1 MPHIEELRRQR
12 AGINEQVQALATID
26 ASGGTLTA
34 EQLKEFANLQQQFTD
49 ISAKIERLEAAER
62 AAALVA
68 KPVKATQQAPGIIVK
83 QEPKQ
88 YTGAGITRLV
98 MSVAAGAGNLQ
109 DAAKFASE
117 ELNDQSVSMAISTAA
132 ASGGVLIP
140 QNLHSEVIELLSD
153 RTIVRKLGARP
164 VPLPNGNM
172 TLPRVAGGA
181 TASYTGENKDAKTS
195 ETRFDDVKLTAKTLI
210 AMVPISN
217 ALIGRAGFNVEQLV
231 LQDILTAISV
241 REDKAFM
248 RDDGNLYAIKSVDS
262 DTQLTLTRNITTAFS
277 GASYGIITAETA
289 STSSFAN
296 QLASAFAF
304 WRSVVEGWSMA
315 LTGSSNIT
323 LTDPITGKQV
333 TVPAIGGMA
342 KASDLNALAKLTGGN
357 KLDGSQVITSDN
369 AGFILGKNSDL
380 ALLKKQGQGGTIA
393 VGSGTP
399 FRVQRSRATTVSP
412 SDTFDDILVIGTD
425 NQTTLPGG
433 LSAGG
438 NIDNTSK
445 GKVLTQ
451 AIELSM
457 STPYID
463 FHYNGSSADYTARLI
478 HDRQNRLN
486 VQVQSF
492 WVTDGRITASSTMPA
507 NPAIGTQ
514 LTSSPVRSLMAGRGA
529 YGDVDGAYVQMYME
543 EQVGTEH
550 RLVLYADGFGRTDA
564 WIFRAGGT
572 ISTGKGDVLTTGS
585 DLRLKEDFTES
596 QEGASRRINALGVC
610 EFNMKGETRRRR
622 GFIAQQA
629 EKVDDLYTF
638 PGIEQEIDGEKF
650 RVMNVDYTAIIADL
664 VTVVQDLLRRV
675 DALES

>member
-1 MPHIEELRRQR
+1 MAMYE
-12 AGINEQVQALATID
+12 V
-26 ASGGTLTA
+26 GT
-34 EQLKEFANLQQQFTD
+34 
-49 ISAKIERLEAAER
+49 
-62 AAALVA
+62 V
-68 KPVKATQQAPGIIVK
+68 
-83 QEPKQ
+83 
-88 YTGAGITRLV
+88 TGA
-98 MSVAAGAGNLQ
+98 
-109 DAAKFASE
+109 AS
-117 ELNDQSVSMAISTAA
+117 Q
-132 ASGGVLIP
+132 
-140 QNLHSEVIELLSD
+140 
-153 RTIVRKLGARP
+153 AR
-164 VPLPNGNM
+164 V
-172 TLPRVAGGA
+172 TGA
-181 TASYTGENKDAKTS
+181 TTKWSQ
-195 ETRFDDVKLTAKTLI
+195 V
-210 AMVPISN
+210 
-217 ALIGRAGFNVEQLV
+217 ALGILPGSILV
-231 LQDILTAISV
+231 VYRSGSAD
-241 REDKAFM
+241 
-248 RDDGNLYAIKSVDS
+248 LYAIKSVDS

-315 LTGSSNIT
+315 LTGSGNIT

-333 TVPAIGGMA
+333 IVPAIAGMA

-412 SDTFDDILVIGTD
+412 TDTFDDILVID
-425 NQTTLPGG
+425 ANNQTTLPGA

-463 FHYNGSSADYTARLI
+463 FHFNGSTADYTTRLI
-478 HDRQNRLN
+478 ESVAGELTLEGAFMCKKHLYAWGAIMARNIAPSAPSNGQL
-486 VQVQSF
+486 VTGAPFQSM
-492 WVTDGRITASSTMPA
+492 I
-507 NPAIGTQ
+507 Q
-514 LTSSPVRSLMAGRGA
+514 GRGV
-529 YGDVDGAYVQMYME
+529 YGDARGAVANYYIE
-543 EQVGTEH
+543 ERVGEEH
-550 RLVLYADGFGRTDA
+550 RAVVYLDGYGRTDA
-564 WIFRAGGT
+564 WLFRPGGT
-572 ISTGKGDVLTTGS
+572 ITTGKGDVMTTGS
-585 DLRLKEDFTES
+585 DVRLKDGFTEP

-629 EKVDDLYTF
+629 EKADDLYTF
-638 PGIEQEIDGEKF
+638 LGIEQEIDGEKF

-664 VTVVQDLLRRV
+664 VTVAQGLLVKNQELERRISV
-675 DALES
+675 LEGT

>member
-1 MPHIEELRRQR
+1 MAMYE
-12 AGINEQVQALATID
+12 V
-26 ASGGTLTA
+26 GT
-34 EQLKEFANLQQQFTD
+34 
-49 ISAKIERLEAAER
+49 
-62 AAALVA
+62 V
-68 KPVKATQQAPGIIVK
+68 
-83 QEPKQ
+83 
-88 YTGAGITRLV
+88 TGA
-98 MSVAAGAGNLQ
+98 
-109 DAAKFASE
+109 AS
-117 ELNDQSVSMAISTAA
+117 Q
-132 ASGGVLIP
+132 
-140 QNLHSEVIELLSD
+140 
-153 RTIVRKLGARP
+153 AR
-164 VPLPNGNM
+164 V
-172 TLPRVAGGA
+172 TGA
-181 TASYTGENKDAKTS
+181 TTKWSQ
-195 ETRFDDVKLTAKTLI
+195 V
-210 AMVPISN
+210 
-217 ALIGRAGFNVEQLV
+217 ALGILPGSILV
-231 LQDILTAISV
+231 VYRSGSAD
-241 REDKAFM
+241 
-248 RDDGNLYAIKSVDS
+248 LYAIKSVDS

-315 LTGSSNIT
+315 LTGSGNIT

-333 TVPAIGGMA
+333 TVPAIAGMA

-412 SDTFDDILVIGTD
+412 ADTFDDILVID
-425 NQTTLPGG
+425 ANNQTTLPGA

-463 FHYNGSSADYTARLI
+463 FHFNDSTADYTTRLI
-478 HDRQNRLN
+478 EN
-486 VQVQSF
+486 VA
-492 WVTDGRITASSTMPA
+492 GE
-507 NPAIGTQ
+507 
-514 LTSSPVRSLMAGRGA
+514 LTLEGAFMCKKHLYAWGALMARSVAPSNPVNGQLITGAPFQSMIQGRGGF
-529 YGDVDGAYVQMYME
+529 GDARGAVANYYVE
-543 EQVGTEH
+543 ESVGSEH
-550 RLVLYADGFGRTDA
+550 RAVVYLDGYGRTDA

-585 DLRLKEDFTES
+585 DVRLKEDFTES
-596 QEGASRRINALGVC
+596 REGASRRINALGVC

-629 EKVDDLYTF
+629 EKVDPIYTF
-638 PGIEQEIDGEKF
+638 QSGDVEIDGEKINIL
-650 RVMNVDYTAIIADL
+650 NVDHTAIIADL
-664 VTVVQDLLRRV
+664 VLTVQELTKQVRDLNKQVQTK
-675 DALES
+675 EY

>member
-1 MPHIEELRRQR
+1 MAMYE
-12 AGINEQVQALATID
+12 V
-26 ASGGTLTA
+26 GT
-34 EQLKEFANLQQQFTD
+34 
-49 ISAKIERLEAAER
+49 
-62 AAALVA
+62 V
-68 KPVKATQQAPGIIVK
+68 
-83 QEPKQ
+83 
-88 YTGAGITRLV
+88 TGA
-98 MSVAAGAGNLQ
+98 
-109 DAAKFASE
+109 AS
-117 ELNDQSVSMAISTAA
+117 Q
-132 ASGGVLIP
+132 
-140 QNLHSEVIELLSD
+140 
-153 RTIVRKLGARP
+153 AR
-164 VPLPNGNM
+164 V
-172 TLPRVAGGA
+172 TGA
-181 TASYTGENKDAKTS
+181 TTKWSQ
-195 ETRFDDVKLTAKTLI
+195 V
-210 AMVPISN
+210 
-217 ALIGRAGFNVEQLV
+217 ALGILPGSILV
-231 LQDILTAISV
+231 VYRSGSAD
-241 REDKAFM
+241 
-248 RDDGNLYAIKSVDS
+248 LYAIKSVDS

-315 LTGSSNIT
+315 LTGSGNIT

-333 TVPAIGGMA
+333 IVPAIAGMA

-412 SDTFDDILVIGTD
+412 TDTFDDILVID
-425 NQTTLPGG
+425 ANNQTTLPGA

-463 FHYNGSSADYTARLI
+463 FHFNGSTADYTTRLI
-478 HDRQNRLN
+478 ESVAGELTLEGAFMCKKHLYAWGAIMARNIAPSAPSNGQL
-486 VQVQSF
+486 VTGAPFQSM
-492 WVTDGRITASSTMPA
+492 I
-507 NPAIGTQ
+507 Q
-514 LTSSPVRSLMAGRGA
+514 GRGG
-529 YGDVDGAYVQMYME
+529 YGDARGAVANYYIE
-543 EQVGTEH
+543 ERVGEEH
-550 RLVLYADGFGRTDA
+550 RAVVYLDGYGRTDA
-564 WIFRAGGT
+564 WLFRPGGT
-572 ISTGKGDVLTTGS
+572 ITTGKGDVMTTGS
-585 DLRLKEDFTES
+585 DVRLKDGFTEP

-629 EKVDDLYTF
+629 EKADDLYTF
-638 PGIEQEIDGEKF
+638 LGIEQEIDGEKF

-664 VTVVQDLLRRV
+664 VTVAQGLLVKNQELERRISV
-675 DALES
+675 LEGA

>member
-1 MPHIEELRRQR
+1 MAMYE
-12 AGINEQVQALATID
+12 V
-26 ASGGTLTA
+26 GT
-34 EQLKEFANLQQQFTD
+34 
-49 ISAKIERLEAAER
+49 
-62 AAALVA
+62 V
-68 KPVKATQQAPGIIVK
+68 
-83 QEPKQ
+83 
-88 YTGAGITRLV
+88 TGA
-98 MSVAAGAGNLQ
+98 
-109 DAAKFASE
+109 AS
-117 ELNDQSVSMAISTAA
+117 Q
-132 ASGGVLIP
+132 
-140 QNLHSEVIELLSD
+140 
-153 RTIVRKLGARP
+153 AR
-164 VPLPNGNM
+164 V
-172 TLPRVAGGA
+172 TGA
-181 TASYTGENKDAKTS
+181 TTKWSQE
-195 ETRFDDVKLTAKTLI
+195 
-210 AMVPISN
+210 
-217 ALIGRAGFNVEQLV
+217 ALGILPGSILV
-231 LQDILTAISV
+231 VYRSGSAD
-241 REDKAFM
+241 
-248 RDDGNLYAIKSVDS
+248 LYAIKSVDS

-315 LTGSSNIT
+315 LTGSGNIT

-333 TVPAIGGMA
+333 TVPAIAGMA

-412 SDTFDDILVIGTD
+412 ADTFDDILVID
-425 NQTTLPGG
+425 ANNQTTLPGA

-463 FHYNGSSADYTARLI
+463 FHFNDSTADYTTRLI
-478 HDRQNRLN
+478 EN
-486 VQVQSF
+486 VA
-492 WVTDGRITASSTMPA
+492 GE
-507 NPAIGTQ
+507 
-514 LTSSPVRSLMAGRGA
+514 LTLEGAFMCKKHLYAWGALMARSVAPSNPVNGQLITGAPFQSMIQGRGGF
-529 YGDVDGAYVQMYME
+529 GDARGAVANYYVE
-543 EQVGTEH
+543 ESVGSEH
-550 RLVLYADGFGRTDA
+550 RAVVYLDGYGRTDA

-585 DLRLKEDFTES
+585 DVRLKEDFTES
-596 QEGASRRINALGVC
+596 REGASRRINALGVC
-610 EFNMKGETRRRR
+610 EFNMKSETRRRR

-629 EKVDDLYTF
+629 EKADDLYTF
-638 PGIEQEIDGEKF
+638 LGIEQEIDGEKF
-650 RVMNVDYTAIIADL
+650 KVMNVDYTAIIADL
-664 VTVVQDLLRRV
+664 VTVAQDLINRV
-675 DALES
+675 DALER

>member
-1 MPHIEELRRQR
+1 
-12 AGINEQVQALATID
+12 
-26 ASGGTLTA
+26 
-34 EQLKEFANLQQQFTD
+34 
-49 ISAKIERLEAAER
+49 
-62 AAALVA
+62 
-68 KPVKATQQAPGIIVK
+68 
-83 QEPKQ
+83 
-88 YTGAGITRLV
+88 
-98 MSVAAGAGNLQ
+98 
-109 DAAKFASE
+109 
-117 ELNDQSVSMAISTAA
+117 
-132 ASGGVLIP
+132 
-140 QNLHSEVIELLSD
+140 
-153 RTIVRKLGARP
+153 
-164 VPLPNGNM
+164 
-172 TLPRVAGGA
+172 
-181 TASYTGENKDAKTS
+181 
-195 ETRFDDVKLTAKTLI
+195 
-210 AMVPISN
+210 
-217 ALIGRAGFNVEQLV
+217 
-231 LQDILTAISV
+231 
-241 REDKAFM
+241 
-248 RDDGNLYAIKSVDS
+248 
-262 DTQLTLTRNITTAFS
+262 
-277 GASYGIITAETA
+277 
-289 STSSFAN
+289 
-296 QLASAFAF
+296 
-304 WRSVVEGWSMA
+304 MA
-315 LTGSSNIT
+315 LTGSGNIT

-585 DLRLKEDFTES
+585 DVRLKDAFTAPR
-596 QEGASRRINALGVC
+596 EGASRRINALGVC

-629 EKVDDLYTF
+629 EKADELYTF
-638 PGIEQEIDGEKF
+638 LGIEQEIDGEKL

-664 VTVVQDLLRRV
+664 VIVVQDLIRRV

>member
-1 MPHIEELRRQR
+1 MAMYE
-12 AGINEQVQALATID
+12 V
-26 ASGGTLTA
+26 GT
-34 EQLKEFANLQQQFTD
+34 
-49 ISAKIERLEAAER
+49 
-62 AAALVA
+62 V
-68 KPVKATQQAPGIIVK
+68 
-83 QEPKQ
+83 
-88 YTGAGITRLV
+88 TGA
-98 MSVAAGAGNLQ
+98 
-109 DAAKFASE
+109 AS
-117 ELNDQSVSMAISTAA
+117 Q
-132 ASGGVLIP
+132 
-140 QNLHSEVIELLSD
+140 
-153 RTIVRKLGARP
+153 AR
-164 VPLPNGNM
+164 V
-172 TLPRVAGGA
+172 TGA
-181 TASYTGENKDAKTS
+181 TTKWSQE
-195 ETRFDDVKLTAKTLI
+195 
-210 AMVPISN
+210 
-217 ALIGRAGFNVEQLV
+217 ALGILPGSILV
-231 LQDILTAISV
+231 VYRSGSAD
-241 REDKAFM
+241 
-248 RDDGNLYAIKSVDS
+248 LYAIKSVDS

-315 LTGSSNIT
+315 LTGSGDIT

-333 TVPAIGGMA
+333 TVPAIAGMA

-399 FRVQRSRATTVSP
+399 FRIQRSRASTVSP
-412 SDTFDDILVIGTD
+412 SDTFDDILIIDGN
-425 NQTTLPGG
+425 NQTTLPGA

-463 FHYNGSSADYTARLI
+463 FHFNGSTADYTTRLI
-478 HDRQNRLN
+478 ESVAGELTLEGAFMCKKHLYAWGAIMARNIAPSAPSNGQL
-486 VQVQSF
+486 VTGAPFQSM
-492 WVTDGRITASSTMPA
+492 I
-507 NPAIGTQ
+507 Q
-514 LTSSPVRSLMAGRGA
+514 GRGG
-529 YGDVDGAYVQMYME
+529 YGDARGAVANYYIE
-543 EQVGTEH
+543 ERVGEEH
-550 RLVLYADGFGRTDA
+550 RAVVYLDGYGRTDA
-564 WIFRAGGT
+564 WLFRPGGT
-572 ISTGKGDVLTTGS
+572 ITTGKGDVMTTGS
-585 DLRLKEDFTES
+585 DVRLKDGFTEP

-629 EKVDDLYTF
+629 EKADELYTF
-638 PGIEQEIDGEKF
+638 LGIEQKIDGEKL

-664 VTVVQDLLRRV
+664 VIVVQDLIRRV

>member
-1 MPHIEELRRQR
+1 MAMYE
-12 AGINEQVQALATID
+12 V
-26 ASGGTLTA
+26 GT
-34 EQLKEFANLQQQFTD
+34 
-49 ISAKIERLEAAER
+49 
-62 AAALVA
+62 V
-68 KPVKATQQAPGIIVK
+68 
-83 QEPKQ
+83 
-88 YTGAGITRLV
+88 TGA
-98 MSVAAGAGNLQ
+98 
-109 DAAKFASE
+109 AS
-117 ELNDQSVSMAISTAA
+117 Q
-132 ASGGVLIP
+132 
-140 QNLHSEVIELLSD
+140 
-153 RTIVRKLGARP
+153 AR
-164 VPLPNGNM
+164 V
-172 TLPRVAGGA
+172 TGA
-181 TASYTGENKDAKTS
+181 TTKWSQE
-195 ETRFDDVKLTAKTLI
+195 
-210 AMVPISN
+210 
-217 ALIGRAGFNVEQLV
+217 ALGILPGSILV
-231 LQDILTAISV
+231 VYRSGSAD
-241 REDKAFM
+241 
-248 RDDGNLYAIKSVDS
+248 LYAIKSVDS

-315 LTGSSNIT
+315 LTGSGNIT

-333 TVPAIGGMA
+333 TVPAIAGMA

-412 SDTFDDILVIGTD
+412 ADTFDDILVID
-425 NQTTLPGG
+425 ANNQTTLPGA

-438 NIDNTSK
+438 NIDNTSE

-463 FHYNGSSADYTARLI
+463 FHFNDSTADYTTRLI
-478 HDRQNRLN
+478 EN
-486 VQVQSF
+486 VA
-492 WVTDGRITASSTMPA
+492 GE
-507 NPAIGTQ
+507 
-514 LTSSPVRSLMAGRGA
+514 LTLEGAFMCKKHLYAWGALMARSVAPSNPVNGQLITGAPFQSMIQGRGGF
-529 YGDVDGAYVQMYME
+529 GDARGAVANYYVE
-543 EQVGTEH
+543 ESVGSEH
-550 RLVLYADGFGRTDA
+550 RAVVYLDGYGRTDA

-585 DLRLKEDFTES
+585 DVRLKEDFTES
-596 QEGASRRINALGVC
+596 REGASRRINALGVC

-629 EKVDDLYTF
+629 EKADDLYTF
-638 PGIEQEIDGEKF
+638 LGIEQEIDGEKF
-650 RVMNVDYTAIIADL
+650 KVMNVDYTAIIADL
-664 VTVVQDLLRRV
+664 VTVAQDLINRV
-675 DALES
+675 DALER

>member
-1 MPHIEELRRQR
+1 MAMYE
-12 AGINEQVQALATID
+12 V
-26 ASGGTLTA
+26 GT
-34 EQLKEFANLQQQFTD
+34 
-49 ISAKIERLEAAER
+49 
-62 AAALVA
+62 V
-68 KPVKATQQAPGIIVK
+68 
-83 QEPKQ
+83 
-88 YTGAGITRLV
+88 TGA
-98 MSVAAGAGNLQ
+98 
-109 DAAKFASE
+109 AS
-117 ELNDQSVSMAISTAA
+117 Q
-132 ASGGVLIP
+132 
-140 QNLHSEVIELLSD
+140 
-153 RTIVRKLGARP
+153 AR
-164 VPLPNGNM
+164 V
-172 TLPRVAGGA
+172 TGA
-181 TASYTGENKDAKTS
+181 TTKWSQE
-195 ETRFDDVKLTAKTLI
+195 
-210 AMVPISN
+210 
-217 ALIGRAGFNVEQLV
+217 ALGILPGSILV
-231 LQDILTAISV
+231 VYRSGSAD
-241 REDKAFM
+241 
-248 RDDGNLYAIKSVDS
+248 LYAIKSVDS

-315 LTGSSNIT
+315 LTGSGNIT

-333 TVPAIGGMA
+333 TVPAIAGMA

-412 SDTFDDILVIGTD
+412 TDTFDDILVID
-425 NQTTLPGG
+425 ANNQTTLPGA

-463 FHYNGSSADYTARLI
+463 FHFNGSTADYTTRLI
-478 HDRQNRLN
+478 ESVAGELTLEGAFMCKKHLYAWGAIMARNIAPSAPSNGQL
-486 VQVQSF
+486 VTGAPFQSM
-492 WVTDGRITASSTMPA
+492 I
-507 NPAIGTQ
+507 Q
-514 LTSSPVRSLMAGRGA
+514 GRGG
-529 YGDVDGAYVQMYME
+529 YGDARGAVANYYIE
-543 EQVGTEH
+543 ERVGEEH
-550 RLVLYADGFGRTDA
+550 RAVVYLDGYGRTDA
-564 WIFRAGGT
+564 WLFRPGGT
-572 ISTGKGDVLTTGS
+572 ITTGKGDVMTTGS
-585 DLRLKEDFTES
+585 DVRLKDGFTEP

-629 EKVDDLYTF
+629 EKADDLYTF
-638 PGIEQEIDGEKF
+638 LGIEQEIDGEKF

-664 VTVVQDLLRRV
+664 VTVAQGLLVKNQELERRISV
-675 DALES
+675 LEGT

>member
-1 MPHIEELRRQR
+1 MAMYE
-12 AGINEQVQALATID
+12 V
-26 ASGGTLTA
+26 GT
-34 EQLKEFANLQQQFTD
+34 
-49 ISAKIERLEAAER
+49 
-62 AAALVA
+62 V
-68 KPVKATQQAPGIIVK
+68 
-83 QEPKQ
+83 
-88 YTGAGITRLV
+88 TGA
-98 MSVAAGAGNLQ
+98 
-109 DAAKFASE
+109 AS
-117 ELNDQSVSMAISTAA
+117 Q
-132 ASGGVLIP
+132 
-140 QNLHSEVIELLSD
+140 
-153 RTIVRKLGARP
+153 AR
-164 VPLPNGNM
+164 V
-172 TLPRVAGGA
+172 TGA
-181 TASYTGENKDAKTS
+181 TTKWSQ
-195 ETRFDDVKLTAKTLI
+195 V
-210 AMVPISN
+210 
-217 ALIGRAGFNVEQLV
+217 ALGILPGSILV
-231 LQDILTAISV
+231 VYRSGSAD
-241 REDKAFM
+241 
-248 RDDGNLYAIKSVDS
+248 LYAIKSVDS
-262 DTQLTLTRNITTAFS
+262 DTQLRLTRNITTAFS
-277 GASYGIITAETA
+277 GASYGIITSETA

-304 WRSVVEGWSMA
+304 WRNVVEGWSMA
-315 LTGSSNIT
+315 LTGSGNIT

-333 TVPAIGGMA
+333 TVPAIAGMA
-342 KASDLNALAKLTGGN
+342 KASDLDALAKLTGGN

-412 SDTFDDILVIGTD
+412 SDTLDDILVIGID
-425 NQTTLPGG
+425 KQTTLPGG

-486 VQVQSF
+486 AQVQSF

-514 LTSSPVRSLMAGRGA
+514 LTSNPVRSLMAGRGA

-543 EQVGTEH
+543 EKVGTEH

-564 WIFRAGGT
+564 WVFRAGGT
-572 ISTGKGDVLTTGS
+572 ITTGKGDVMTTGS
-585 DLRLKEDFTES
+585 DVRLKDVFTKAP
-596 QEGASRRINALGVC
+596 QKALDRIDRLGVC
-610 EFNMKGETRRRR
+610 EYQMKGESRRRR

-629 EKVDDLYTF
+629 ETVDSIYTF
-638 PGIEQEIDGEKF
+638 MGIEQEIGGERFK
-650 RVMNVDYTAIIADL
+650 VMNVDYVAIIADL
-664 VTVVQDLLRRV
+664 VLSVQELREQVTNLMGLKVKRNDDSS
-675 DALES
+675 DAIEQ

>member
-1 MPHIEELRRQR
+1 MAMYE
-12 AGINEQVQALATID
+12 V
-26 ASGGTLTA
+26 GT
-34 EQLKEFANLQQQFTD
+34 
-49 ISAKIERLEAAER
+49 
-62 AAALVA
+62 V
-68 KPVKATQQAPGIIVK
+68 
-83 QEPKQ
+83 
-88 YTGAGITRLV
+88 TGA
-98 MSVAAGAGNLQ
+98 
-109 DAAKFASE
+109 AS
-117 ELNDQSVSMAISTAA
+117 Q
-132 ASGGVLIP
+132 
-140 QNLHSEVIELLSD
+140 
-153 RTIVRKLGARP
+153 AR
-164 VPLPNGNM
+164 V
-172 TLPRVAGGA
+172 TGA
-181 TASYTGENKDAKTS
+181 TTKWSQE
-195 ETRFDDVKLTAKTLI
+195 
-210 AMVPISN
+210 
-217 ALIGRAGFNVEQLV
+217 ALGILPGSILV
-231 LQDILTAISV
+231 VYRSGSAD
-241 REDKAFM
+241 
-248 RDDGNLYAIKSVDS
+248 LYAIKSVDS

-277 GASYGIITAETA
+277 GACYGIITAETA

-315 LTGSSNIT
+315 LTGSGNIT

-333 TVPAIGGMA
+333 TVPAIAEMA

-412 SDTFDDILVIGTD
+412 ADTFDDILVID
-425 NQTTLPGG
+425 ANNQTTLPGA

-463 FHYNGSSADYTARLI
+463 FHFNDSTADYTTRLI
-478 HDRQNRLN
+478 EN
-486 VQVQSF
+486 VA
-492 WVTDGRITASSTMPA
+492 GE
-507 NPAIGTQ
+507 
-514 LTSSPVRSLMAGRGA
+514 LTLEGAFMCKKHLYAWGALMARSVAPSNPVNGQLITGAPFQSMIQGRGGF
-529 YGDVDGAYVQMYME
+529 GDARGAVANYYVE
-543 EQVGTEH
+543 ESVGSEH
-550 RLVLYADGFGRTDA
+550 RAVVYLDGYGRTDA

-585 DLRLKEDFTES
+585 DVRLKEDFTES
-596 QEGASRRINALGVC
+596 REGASRRINALGVC

-629 EKVDDLYTF
+629 EKADDLYTF
-638 PGIEQEIDGEKF
+638 LGIEQEIDGEKF
-650 RVMNVDYTAIIADL
+650 KVMNVDYTAIIADL
-664 VTVVQDLLRRV
+664 VTVAQDLINRV
-675 DALES
+675 DALER